1 MSKCTLDKPTQ
12 ELGHLAWCLLI
23 ALQLAKQDGKAQTPM
38 NQHLFIMQWLAGVQ
52 KQKRFPKSVAIDI
65 QWLLNQGKTYGFG
78 AKLKEKVD
86 YLYRSCTGVLKDQTD
101 LFRLTYALEVVKA
114 TGWKYILLSDK
125 LWKDMTGHSQTAA
138 AMYIQQSQLD
148 ASFND
153 DGHQVAPLEMR
164 FVGNPVALVN
174 MFAECALTLVLRE
187 ETIKGLHVAELQRLY
202 ADEGKE

>member
-1 MSKCTLDKPTQ
+1 MDKPTQ
-12 ELGHLAWCLLI
+12 ELGHLAWCLLT

-38 NQHLFIMQWLAGVQ
+38 NQHLFIMQWLAGAQ

-114 TGWKYILLSDK
+114 TGWKYLLLSVK
-125 LWKDMTGHSQTAA
+125 LWKDMEGHSQTAA

-148 ASFND
+148 ACFND

-174 MFAECALTLVLRE
+174 MFAECELTLAWRE
-187 ETIKGLHVAELQRLY
+187 ETIKGLHVAELQLHHV
-202 ADEGKE
+202 DEGKE

>member
-1 MSKCTLDKPTQ
+1 MDKPTQ
-12 ELGHLAWCLLI
+12 ELGHLAWCLLT

-38 NQHLFIMQWLAGVQ
+38 NQHLFIMQWLAGAQ

-125 LWKDMTGHSQTAA
+125 LWKEATGHSQTAA
-138 AMYIQQSQLD
+138 AMYIQQSQLN
-148 ASFND
+148 ACFND
-153 DGHQVAPLEMR
+153 AGHQIAPLEMR
-164 FVGNPVALVN
+164 FVGHPVALVN
-174 MFAECALTLVLRE
+174 MFAECALTLQLRE

>member
-1 MSKCTLDKPTQ
+1 MDKPTQ

-38 NQHLFIMQWLAGVQ
+38 NQHLFIMQWLAGAQ

-86 YLYRSCTGVLKDQTD
+86 YLYRSCTGVLKEQTD

-125 LWKDMTGHSQTAA
+125 LWKDMEGHSQTAA

-148 ASFND
+148 ACFNS
-153 DGHQVAPLEMR
+153 DGHQIAPLEMR

-174 MFAECALTLVLRE
+174 MFAECELTLALRE
-187 ETIKGLHVAELQRLY
+187 EKIKGLHVAELQLHH

>member
-1 MSKCTLDKPTQ
+1 MDKPTQ

-38 NQHLFIMQWLAGVQ
+38 NQHLFIMQWLAGAQ

-101 LFRLTYALEVVKA
+101 LFRLTYALEVVKT

-125 LWKDMTGHSQTAA
+125 LWKEAAGHSKAA
-138 AMYIQQSQLD
+138 AAVYIQQSQLE
-148 ASFND
+148 ACFND
-153 DGHQVAPLEMR
+153 DGHQVASLTLR
-164 FVGNPVALVN
+164 FVGHAGALAN
-174 MFAECALTLVLRE
+174 MFAECALTLQLCD
-187 ETIKGLHVAELQRLY
+187 ETIAGLQVAQLQLRSTN
-202 ADEGKE
+202 EGKE